1 MTFLITPQMQPT
13 ANSCFSTCIA
23 MIRCEPANWTVS
35 QIHDWYF
42 NEQASIREVLEKLEI
57 PFQSFD
63 TADNH
68 SFKGNG
74 VYLVG
79 VPSLNHVGGMHQ
91 ILCETF
97 DGMFIVRDPC
107 AGLEGSKHYVAT
119 LSGDDREVKLYGYF
133 IDAFIPRTYIEQ
145 RYSFK
150 LQNKGAI

>member
-13 ANSCFSTCIA
+13 TNTCFSTCIA
-23 MIRCEPANWTVS
+23 MIQCEPVNYTVS
-35 QIHDWYF
+35 KIHEWYF
-42 NEQASIREVLEKLEI
+42 NERASVREVLDKLEI

-68 SFKGNG
+68 SFQGSG

-97 DGMFIVRDPC
+97 DGMFIIHDPC
-107 AGLEGSKHYVAT
+107 AGLEGSKHYVAA
-119 LSGDDREVKLYGYF
+119 LGGDDREVKLYGYV
-133 IDAFIPRTYIEQ
+133 IDAFIPRSYLEQ

-150 LQNKGAI
+150 LQNKGAN